1 MKDKDNLAYIV
12 VIGVVLIALI
22 LAAGQFVGDEA
33 QRVISVSGTASVSV
47 MPDKADIFVKIASLE
62 DRAADAQ
69 RVNAE
74 STTRVIAALEKAG
87 VTEEDI
93 ETSSFRLYPKQK
105 WDEDEETYEIVGY
118 EVIHI
123 LKVETLNVKEV
134 GDVVDKAVEAGADG
148 VDSVSFSLTKERYKD
163 VTAQALEAAS
173 LDAQN
178 KSKAISERLDVR
190 VGKISR
196 ISESNLFYETYEYY
210 PRDAEIE
217 YAVAAPEPATPI
229 SPGEVEVRANIELVY
244 EIR

>member
-163 VTAQALEAAS
+163 VTAQALETAS

-178 KSKAISERLDVR
+178 KSKAISERLGVR

-229 SPGEVEVRANIELVY
+229 SPGEVEVRASIEIVY

>member
-217 YAVAAPEPATPI
+217 YAVAAPEPATSI

>member
-1 MKDKDNLAYIV
+1 MKDKDNLVYIAV
-12 VIGVVLIALI
+12 SGVVLIAII
-22 LAAGQFVGDEA
+22 LAAGQLVGEEA
-33 QRVISVSGTASVSV
+33 QRVMSVSGSASVSV

-62 DRAADAQ
+62 DSAADAQ

-74 STTRVIAALEKAG
+74 STTRVIAALENAG
-87 VTEEDI
+87 VSEEDI

-105 WDEDEETYEIVGY
+105 WDEDEETYETVGY
-118 EVIHI
+118 EVLHV
-123 LKVETLNVKEV
+123 LKVETLNVNEV

-148 VDSVSFSLTKERYKD
+148 VDRVSFSLTKARYKD
-163 VTAQALEAAS
+163 VTAQALETAS

-178 KSKAISERLDVR
+178 KSEAISKRLGVR

-210 PRDAEIE
+210 PRDAEL
-217 YAVAAPEPATPI
+217 AAAEQKPATPI